1 VLHHLAIFGGR
12 YSETLGYGA
21 RNGNE
26 VRFVFEYPDAPFHI
40 SATSLTMNLR
50 PSPKCWTWMSF
61 GFLGMTNGERPD
73 L

>member
-26 VRFVFEYPDAPFHI
+26 VRFVFEYPDAPF
-40 SATSLTMNLR
+40 TSPPR
-50 PSPKCWTWMSF
+50 P
-61 GFLGMTNGERPD
+61 
-73 L
+73 